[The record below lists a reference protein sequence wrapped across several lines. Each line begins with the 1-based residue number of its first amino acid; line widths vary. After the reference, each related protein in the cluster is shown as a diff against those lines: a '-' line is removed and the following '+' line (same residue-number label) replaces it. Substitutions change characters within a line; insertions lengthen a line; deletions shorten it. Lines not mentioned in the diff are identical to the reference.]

1 MSDYEEDDAPR
12 LGVSTIVV
20 GLTVGILSLAIIYN
34 TLTQSTPQAA
44 AMVSPSVE
52 AAETIR

>member
-34 TLTQSTPQAA
+34 TLTQSTPQASLA
-44 AMVSPSVE
+44 GGSAPSSCGS
-52 AAETIR
+52 